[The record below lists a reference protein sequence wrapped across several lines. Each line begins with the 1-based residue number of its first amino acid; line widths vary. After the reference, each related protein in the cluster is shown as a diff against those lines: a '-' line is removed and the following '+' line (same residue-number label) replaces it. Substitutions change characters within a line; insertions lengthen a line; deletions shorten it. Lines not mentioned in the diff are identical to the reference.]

1 MWDAPIAGVSR
12 GQLDFMANNTLRGFV
27 RWCRRYISLTLI
39 IVVGLMV
46 YVTGFNDNS
55 FVNIHH
61 YKQQIKALR
70 SQIKENSD
78 TLEYY
83 ESLNRRLETDPVTM
97 ERVVREQYHMQRPG
111 EDVYVFE

>member
-1 MWDAPIAGVSR
+1 
-12 GQLDFMANNTLRGFV
+12 MANGTLRGLY

-39 IVVGLMV
+39 VVVGLIV
-46 YVTGFNDNS
+46 YVTGFNENS

-61 YKQQIKALR
+61 YKQQIKELKAE
-70 SQIKENSD
+70 IKANSD

-83 ESLNRRLETDPVTM
+83 DNLNRRLDTDPVTM

-111 EDVYVFE
+111 EDVYIYE